1 MTTLPLDHNTESARL
16 AALYEADLLDTE
28 SEPEFDE
35 IVEIASE
42 ICGVTISTITLV
54 DAERQWF
61 KARKGL
67 TESET
72 GLDVSFCALAIRQLE
87 TFVVEDSRTDIRLQ
101 SLEPLRE
108 HPDVRFYAGVPLRLE
123 DGHAVGTLCI
133 AAPEPRQLSERE
145 ARALTILARHVV
157 GLIELRR
164 TRRKM
169 NELLIDLKE
178 FATTQERITQLAT
191 RLLSVIAHDVRG
203 PLSSVIEVLDVAPDE
218 DLVEL
223 RDTIQRHAIVA
234 KSLLD
239 DILSWARTMIQGG
252 PIASDIH
259 VETLVASVVSVSASD
274 AAAKNTTITVH
285 REIEHLH
292 ADPNILRFVLHTFIT
307 NAVKFTESGTIDV
320 YIKHDEAGRV
330 TVIVRDTGTGM
341 SDRTRER
348 LFDWQRRGG
357 EYGTRRERGSGVA
370 LLLVKDFLDL
380 IGGTITVDSKQGI
393 GTTMT
398 VTLGDV

>member
-123 DGHAVGTLCI
+123 DGHTVGTLCI

-398 VTLGDV
+398 VTLGDG

>member
-1 MTTLPLDHNTESARL
+1 MTTFPFDHSTESARL

-28 SEPEFDE
+28 SEPEFDD
-35 IVEIASE
+35 IVALASE
-42 ICGVTISTITLV
+42 ICGTPISLV
-54 DAERQWF
+54 SLIDRERQWF

-67 TESET
+67 EVEQTPRQ
-72 GLDVSFCALAIRQLE
+72 VAFCSVAIQQ
-87 TFVVEDSRTDIRLQ
+87 T
-101 SLEPLRE
+101 EPLIVTDAKEDPRFADNPLVLE
-108 HPDVRFYAGVPLRLE
+108 YPFIRFYAGVQLRTS
-123 DGHAVGTLCI
+123 DGYNFGTLCVI
-133 AAPEPRQLSERE
+133 APEPRTLSSRE
-145 ARALTILARHVV
+145 ERALTILARHVV
-157 GLIELRR
+157 SLIELRR
-164 TRRKM
+164 ARRRM
-169 NELLIDLKE
+169 NELLVDLKE

-252 PIASDIH
+252 PMASDIH
-259 VETLVASVVSVSASD
+259 VETLVTSVVSVSASD

-307 NAVKFTESGTIDV
+307 NAVKFTECGTIDV
-320 YIKHDEAGRV
+320 YIKRDKTGRV
-330 TVIVRDTGTGM
+330 HVIVRDTGTGM

-380 IGGTITVDSKQGI
+380 IGGTITVDSTQGV

>member
-1 MTTLPLDHNTESARL
+1 MTTIPHDHITESARL

-35 IVEIASE
+35 IVALASE
-42 ICGVTISTITLV
+42 ICGTPISTITLI
-54 DAERQWF
+54 DKDRQWF
-61 KARKGL
+61 KARKGIDV
-67 TESET
+67 SET
-72 GLDVSFCALAIRQLE
+72 ALDVSFCSVAIRQSDV
-87 TFVVEDSRTDIRLQ
+87 FVVEDSRSDTRL
-101 SLEPLRE
+101 EGFPKLRN
-108 HPDVRFYAGVPLRLE
+108 HPDVRFYAGVPLRLD
-123 DGHAVGTLCI
+123 DGSAIGTLCI
-133 AAPEPRQLSERE
+133 AAPTPRPLTERE
-145 ARALTILARHVV
+145 SRALTILARHIVS
-157 GLIELRR
+157 LIELRR
-164 TRRKM
+164 TRSKM
-169 NELLIDLKE
+169 NVLVNDLHRYSE
-178 FATTQERITQLAT
+178 SQERVTMLAT

-252 PIASDIH
+252 PMASDIH
-259 VETLVASVVSVSASD
+259 VETLVASVVSVSTSD

-320 YIKHDEAGRV
+320 FIKRDKTGRV
-330 TVIVRDTGTGM
+330 HVIVRDTGTGM

-380 IGGTITVDSKQGI
+380 IGGTITVDSTQGV

>member
-1 MTTLPLDHNTESARL
+1 MTTLPFDHSTESARL

-252 PIASDIH
+252 PMASDIH

-380 IGGTITVDSKQGI
+380 IGGTITVDSKQGV